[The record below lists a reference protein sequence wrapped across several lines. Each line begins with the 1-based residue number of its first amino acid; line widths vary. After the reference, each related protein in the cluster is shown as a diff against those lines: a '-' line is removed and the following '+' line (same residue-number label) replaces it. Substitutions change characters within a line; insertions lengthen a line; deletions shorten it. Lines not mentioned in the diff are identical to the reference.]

1 MELLS
6 LKQIEEGMKA
16 KGLAIKEVKN
26 ACYDADNK
34 LKEITVLSRYQTLNH
49 EIDIYYDVYG
59 RCFQL
64 KTNKRIDQ
72 MDLRIK
78 K

>member
-1 MELLS
+1 
-6 LKQIEEGMKA
+6 MKA
-16 KGLAIKEVKN
+16 KGLVIKEVKD
-26 ACYDADNK
+26 ACYDACYYADNK
-34 LKEITVLSRYQTLNH
+34 LKEITVLSRYQTLNR

-78 K
+78 KSQINY